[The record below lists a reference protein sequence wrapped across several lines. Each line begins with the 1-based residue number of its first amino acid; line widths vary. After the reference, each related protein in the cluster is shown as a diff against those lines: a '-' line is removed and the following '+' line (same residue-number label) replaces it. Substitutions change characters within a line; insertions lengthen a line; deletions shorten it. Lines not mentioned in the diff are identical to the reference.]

1 LQEKK
6 LSNKNAV
13 LRILLSL
20 ANKQCIAD
28 TIYSF
33 VNVLKILPS
42 LSVDQREA
50 KKEKGKGRSYL
61 YYLYLRIFDLNR
73 LFRQTAEYIFKQ
85 KSTLCTLAPKNI
97 PKHSALLRNTHGH
110 ILMYTGSFAFEKNT

>member
-1 LQEKK
+1 MYRLFIRKSTLPIGMKQKNCLHLQEKK

-42 LSVDQREA
+42 LLVDQREA
-50 KKEKGKGRSYL
+50 KKGKGRSYL
-61 YYLYLRIFDLNR
+61 YYLYLKGGGGVDLGR
-73 LFRQTAEYIFKQ
+73 LFTITAEYTFKQ
-85 KSTLCTLAPKNI
+85 KLQPQKISPNIQLC
-97 PKHSALLRNTHGH
+97 
-110 ILMYTGSFAFEKNT
+110 

>member
-1 LQEKK
+1 MTEIRKQNVEILHEKK

-50 KKEKGKGRSYL
+50 KKGIGRSYL
-61 YYLYLRIFDLNR
+61 YYLYLIY
-73 LFRQTAEYIFKQ
+73 AHY
-85 KSTLCTLAPKNI
+85 
-97 PKHSALLRNTHGH
+97 
-110 ILMYTGSFAFEKNT
+110 